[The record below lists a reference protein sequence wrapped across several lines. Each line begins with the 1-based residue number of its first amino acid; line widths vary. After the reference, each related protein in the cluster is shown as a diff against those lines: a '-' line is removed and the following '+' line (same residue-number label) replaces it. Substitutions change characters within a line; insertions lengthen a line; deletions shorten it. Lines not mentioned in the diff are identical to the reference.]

1 MHQRVD
7 STRVLQ
13 EVHAM
18 LFDNQNFSTTMSS
31 EVSNEGKAYGV
42 VCVVAQIITVSVVVF
57 S

>member
-42 VCVVAQIITVSVVVF
+42 VCVAQIITVSVVVF